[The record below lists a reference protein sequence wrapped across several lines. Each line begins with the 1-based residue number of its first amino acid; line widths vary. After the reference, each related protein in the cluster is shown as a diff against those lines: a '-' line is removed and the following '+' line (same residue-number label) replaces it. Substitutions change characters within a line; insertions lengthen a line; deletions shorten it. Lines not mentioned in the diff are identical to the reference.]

1 MNGAELRDEALEQVI
16 RNEEEDW
23 VYRYRFFA
31 TKTFEELD
39 MGAVFSSETISE
51 QFRREV
57 GEPHHPGVWGAVFR
71 KFITELRRSG
81 QAENAGF
88 ATTVRPSSHN
98 RITRLYR
105 RLR

>member
-51 QFRREV
+51 PFRREI

>member
-1 MNGAELRDEALEQVI
+1 MLFRS
-16 RNEEEDW
+16 EEDW
-23 VYRYRFFA
+23 VYWYHVFA
-31 TKTFEELD
+31 AKTFEELD
-39 MGAVFSSETISE
+39 VGAVFSSETISE
-51 QFRREV
+51 PFRREI

>member
-23 VYRYRFFA
+23 VYWYHIFA

-39 MGAVFSSETISE
+39 VGAVFSSETISE
-51 QFRREV
+51 QFRREA

-71 KFITELRRSG
+71 KFITQLKCDG
-81 QAENAGF
+81 QAEDAGF
-88 ATTVRPSSHN
+88 AATVRPTSHN